1 MDFGDCKNLRIVW
14 GNNCIDRNAQLFGRL
29 GKYALI
35 VTGKNSARK
44 SGALADVINAL
55 ERNSVRYKLFEE
67 VVENPTLSV
76 AEGIGE
82 AARKFGAD
90 FLVGIGGGSALDATR
105 AGSIFA
111 VNKFRKSSDVYK
123 CEFEETLPFVCV
135 GTTAG
140 TGSEVDSI
148 AIISEDGG
156 KKRSIKNDKLY
167 AWFSFCDPKYTLSMS
182 YRQTVSTALDAFC
195 HCLESWFSKASTEES
210 REYAAQG
217 AALIYPNLV
226 KLVGD
231 RYILYN
237 KRLREE
243 LYYGS
248 LWGGLAI
255 DIAGTG
261 FPHPCGYVLTET
273 CGVPHGIAT
282 AVFENA
288 FLRHSL
294 NELPEERDRLFETI
308 GAGEKDIYDTITAL
322 TKNNIRIS
330 KELCDEIG
338 ERLKT
343 APATERTLGE
353 FSWEEGK
360 QLAEIRFLDRRL
372 LEKFSGRWTL

>member
-1 MDFGDCKNLRIVW
+1 MDFSECENLRIIW
-14 GNNCIDRNAQLFGRL
+14 GNNCVEKNAQLFGKL
-29 GKYALI
+29 GKRALV

-44 SGALADVINAL
+44 SGALADIITAL
-55 ERNSVRYKLFEE
+55 ERNSIKYKLFEE
-67 VVENPTLSV
+67 VSENPTLSI
-76 AEGIGE
+76 AEAIGE
-82 AARKFGAD
+82 ASRRFDAD

-105 AGSIFA
+105 AGSVFA
-111 VNKFRKSSDVYK
+111 VNSFKKPTDVYA
-123 CEFEETLPFVCV
+123 CEFESVLPFVCV

-140 TGSEVDSI
+140 TGSEVDSM
-148 AIISEDGG
+148 AVISEDGG
-156 KKRSIKNDKLY
+156 RKRSIKSDKLY

-195 HCLESWFSKASTEES
+195 HCMESWFSRASTQES
-210 REYAAQG
+210 RDCAERG

-237 KRLREE
+237 KKLREE

-273 CGVPHGIAT
+273 CGVPHGVAS
-282 AVFENA
+282 AMFENA
-288 FLRHSL
+288 FLRQSL
-294 NELPEERDRLFETI
+294 NELPEEKERLLEAI
-308 GAGEKDIYDTITAL
+308 GANERDIYDTITAL

-330 KELCDEIG
+330 KELCDEMG
-338 ERLKT
+338 ERLKA
-343 APATERTLGE
+343 APATERTLGS

-360 QLAEIRFLDRRL
+360 RIAESRFLDRRL